1 MLDVCKK
8 KPQDIFSYAVV
19 IGKLR
24 KYHKIS
30 YL

>member
-1 MLDVCKK
+1 MIDLDKK
-8 KPQDIFSYAVV
+8 KTQNILSYAVI